1 MVLVERRAVGRDS
14 VLWLGTVLD
23 VYVQIL
29 SLCLLGVLPDNNLG
43 RLPGTVSADLC
54 IYRSGVSLM

>member
-23 VYVQIL
+23 RYVQIL
-29 SLCLLGVLPDNNLG
+29 SLCLLGVLPDKDTCSTYDRRFSDYNE
-43 RLPGTVSADLC
+43 
-54 IYRSGVSLM
+54 